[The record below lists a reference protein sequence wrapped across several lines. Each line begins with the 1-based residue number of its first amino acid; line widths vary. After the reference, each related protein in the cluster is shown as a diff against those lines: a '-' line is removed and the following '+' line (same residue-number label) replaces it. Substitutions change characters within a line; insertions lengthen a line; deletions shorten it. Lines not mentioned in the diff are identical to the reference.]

1 MAIPD
6 FFASWDVCFRSSA
19 DWKGWQAPSSGPPYC
34 GISLILS
41 KPVDAITTT
50 ATRAGCAPRGL
61 DRNMPFSR
69 CGSVPA
75 TEDDRRPSILQ
86 LNTEGLYKKCSH
98 NDSHNDSLLN
108 YNIGWKKHTAGLALT
123 ATRFLQACLQESIPS
138 KWSLK
143 VEAWNFK
150 QLNTIAQKKRTY
162 SDCSIHRS

>member
-1 MAIPD
+1 MPEMAIPD

-108 YNIGWKKHTAGLALT
+108 YNIGWKKHTADLALIGS
-123 ATRFLQACLQESIPS
+123 RFSESFRNEILRANGGLHS
-138 KWSLK
+138 KQKLGNLLK
-143 VEAWNFK
+143 TNF
-150 QLNTIAQKKRTY
+150 
-162 SDCSIHRS
+162 